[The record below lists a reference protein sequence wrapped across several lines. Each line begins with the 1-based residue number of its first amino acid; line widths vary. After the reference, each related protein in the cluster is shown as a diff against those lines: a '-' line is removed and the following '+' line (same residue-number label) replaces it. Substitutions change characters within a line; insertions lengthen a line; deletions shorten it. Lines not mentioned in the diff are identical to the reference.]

1 MTHRV
6 ILKTKRETATVYS
19 GPSEQ
24 EANAAVLRILN
35 NTPLLIE
42 TREAGSQRTMRLTT
56 YS

>member
-19 GPSEQ
+19 GPSEH
-24 EANAAVLRILN
+24 EAHAAVLRILN

-42 TREAGSQRTMRLTT
+42 TRDAGSQRITRLTT